1 MINAHDIRPMTHT
14 HLLARFSLAVSA
26 LAVLTACSPAA
37 EKKPPVPAV
46 YVTPVLND
54 QGEDMRILSGA
65 VRPRIESNIAFRA
78 GGKVTSRLVDVGQA
92 VHAGQPLAR
101 IDSGDYQL
109 AADAAAEQ
117 LRAAQVDA
125 TQAVSDAARF
135 KRLLQDGSVGAA
147 DQERQQ
153 ARSDAAAAR
162 LVQAQKQLDLLRNRT
177 DYAVLTAPFDGV
189 ITSMQFEVGQMV
201 SEGQP
206 VIVLAKPGELEVVV
220 DVPEALATGLRD
232 QVANARLAAAPD
244 LLKLSLRE
252 LAPSASPQA
261 RTFRARYAIV
271 SPPQGLRMG
280 VTADVQLAR
289 KGAIASAE
297 LPSGALLTTNQVP
310 SVWLANDKTG
320 ALTRQNVTLLS
331 QSTDRVRVTG
341 LPDGALVVS
350 AGAQKL
356 DAGMKVQAVKRP
368 GSL

>member
-1 MINAHDIRPMTHT
+1 MINAHDFRPMRHVSPW
-14 HLLARFSLAVSA
+14 LRFSLAVSA
-26 LAVLTACSPAA
+26 LALLAACSPAA
-37 EKKPPVPAV
+37 EKKPPTPSV

-54 QGEDMRILSGA
+54 QGEDMRVLSGS
-65 VRPRIESNIAFRA
+65 VRPRIESHIAFRA
-78 GGKVTSRLVDVGQA
+78 GGKVTARLVEVGQA
-92 VHAGQPLAR
+92 VRAGQSLAR
-101 IDSGDYQL
+101 LDSADYQL

-125 TQAVSDAARF
+125 TQAASDAARF

-153 ARSDAAAAR
+153 ARSDSAAAR
-162 LVQAQKQLDLLRNRT
+162 LIQAQKQLDLLRNRA
-177 DYAVLTAPFDGV
+177 DYAVLNAPFDGV
-189 ITSMQFEVGQMV
+189 ITSMQFEVGQLV

-206 VIVLAKPGELEVVV
+206 VVTLAKPGELEVVV

-232 QVANARLAAAPD
+232 QVAQARLAAAPD
-244 LLKLSLRE
+244 LVKLSLRE

-261 RTFRARYAIV
+261 RTFQVRYTIV

-280 VTADVQLAR
+280 VTADVQLTR

-297 LPSGALLTTNQVP
+297 LPAGALLTTNQIP

-320 ALTRQNVTLLS
+320 ALTRHNVTLLS
-331 QSTDRVRVTG
+331 QSTDSVRVTG

-350 AGAQKL
+350 VGAQKL
-356 DAGMKVQAVKRP
+356 DAGMKVQPVKRP